1 MRGDALYP
9 LDISRI
15 RFYWID
21 EEERVYDL
29 QNCVE
34 NIEQEGENILRLSYV
49 LPEGRWKITF
59 LPSFQKNSNFSVFLK
74 EVLRRKGHFVVEI
87 SPQQEN
93 HYLRLQGSEG
103 EKDLEYR
110 NFLLSSNRKDFSI
123 FCPKILL
130 SEIFI

>member
-1 MRGDALYP
+1 MAHIYPVFEYFFFAFADYFNEWRSHFYYDSEEQAVSYLRGDALYP

-59 LPSFQKNSNFSVFLK
+59 LPSFQKNSNFSVF
-74 EVLRRKGHFVVEI
+74 
-87 SPQQEN
+87 
-93 HYLRLQGSEG
+93 
-103 EKDLEYR
+103 
-110 NFLLSSNRKDFSI
+110 
-123 FCPKILL
+123 
-130 SEIFI
+130 